1 MNHGADIA
9 AGRFAYHGG
18 RLCVARSLFPNVPQ
32 PWIDLSTGI
41 NPASY
46 PAPRASARER
56 NRLPEPTELA
66 RLEAVAGAAFGVEDP
81 ARVVATGGTESALRL
96 LPYVLNMSAAVVAGP
111 TYSSHSDAWS
121 RAGVE
126 MRVVAD
132 EELLARAGAGRQ
144 RPPGEDSMA
153 GAPGSETSRGH
164 NAAGVSEYGG
174 ASVDSPAASQDL
186 AATRVAMTVV
196 NPNNPDGRLLDRER
210 LQALHD
216 SSHAGGGVLIVD
228 EAFADLEPRH
238 SVAAVAGT
246 ASAPSMIVLRSFG
259 KFYGLAGV
267 RLGFVIA
274 SPDVAQRLRHLLGDW
289 PVSVD
294 ALRAGLAAYADHAWA
309 EKTRLRLSRAA
320 QRLDKLLIS
329 GGMSIVGGTSLYR
342 LARAENARARF
353 TQLISHGILARPF
366 DHDSTL
372 LRFGLPLASNDWRRV
387 ADALKVQP

>member
-9 AGRFAYHGG
+9 AGRFAHHGG
-18 RLCVARSLFPNVPQ
+18 RLCVARSLFPDVPQ

-41 NPASY
+41 NPSSY

-66 RLEAVAGAAFGVEDP
+66 KLEALVAASCNVADP
-81 ARVVATGGTESALRL
+81 ARVVATGGTENALRL
-96 LPYVLNMSAAVVAGP
+96 LPYVLKLRAAVIAGP
-111 TYSSHSDAWS
+111 TYGSHSDAWQ
-121 RAGVE
+121 RAGAE
-126 MRVVAD
+126 TKVVAD
-132 EELLARAGAGRQ
+132 AQLAAHA
-144 RPPGEDSMA
+144 
-153 GAPGSETSRGH
+153 T
-164 NAAGVSEYGG
+164 AGVS
-174 ASVDSPAASQDL
+174 L
-186 AATRVAMTVV
+186 TVV
-196 NPNNPDGRLLDRER
+196 SPNNPDGRILPREQLLS
-210 LQALHD
+210 LHD
-216 SSHAGGGVLIVD
+216 GLQAGGGVLIVD

-238 SVAAVAGT
+238 SVADLAGT
-246 ASAPSMIVLRSFG
+246 ERAPRMVVLRSFG

-274 SPDVAQRLRHLLGDW
+274 SPVIATQLRHLLGDW

-309 EKTRLRLSRAA
+309 ERTRERLSRAA
-320 QRLDKLLIS
+320 TRLDKLLVA

-342 LARAENARARF
+342 LARAPNARARF

-366 DHDSTL
+366 DYDATL
-372 LRFGLPLASNDWRRV
+372 LRFGLPHSSTDWRRV

>member
-9 AGRFAYHGG
+9 AGRFAHHGG
-18 RLCVARSLFPNVPQ
+18 RLCVARSLFPDVPQ

-41 NPASY
+41 NPAAY

-66 RLEAVAGAAFGVEDP
+66 RLEAVAAAAFKVDDP
-81 ARVVATGGTESALRL
+81 ARVIATNGTENALRL
-96 LPYVLNMSAAVVAGP
+96 LPYVLKMTAAVIAGP
-111 TYSSHSDAWS
+111 TYGSHSDAWT

-126 MRVVAD
+126 THVVAD
-132 EELLARAGAGRQ
+132 RDLMARASGNEAL
-144 RPPGEDSMA
+144 
-153 GAPGSETSRGH
+153 GAPNNVALAQHGM
-164 NAAGVSEYGG
+164 
-174 ASVDSPAASQDL
+174 ASVSTSTAAESH
-186 AATRVAMTVV
+186 AATGVAMSVV
-196 NPNNPDGRLLDRER
+196 NPNNPDGRLLDRQQ

-216 SSHAGGGVLIVD
+216 SLHASGGVLIVD
-228 EAFADLEPRH
+228 EAFADLEPQH
-238 SVAAVAGT
+238 SVVALAGT
-246 ASAPSMIVLRSFG
+246 DSAPSMIVLRSFG

-274 SPDVAQRLRHLLGDW
+274 CPAIALQLRHLLGDW
-289 PVSVD
+289 PVSAD

-309 EKTRLRLSRAA
+309 EKTRLRLNRAA
-320 QRLDKLLIS
+320 RRLDKMLIS
-329 GGMSIVGGTSLYR
+329 GGMTIVGGTSLYR
-342 LARAENARARF
+342 LARTPNARARF

-366 DHDSTL
+366 DHDSSL